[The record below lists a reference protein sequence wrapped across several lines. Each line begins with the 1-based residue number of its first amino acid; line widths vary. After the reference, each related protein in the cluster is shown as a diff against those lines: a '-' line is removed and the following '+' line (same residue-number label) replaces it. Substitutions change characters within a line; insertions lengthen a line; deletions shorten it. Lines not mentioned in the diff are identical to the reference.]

1 MGTKTA
7 VIIVSPNRVEIWVIP
22 PLSSQPPDFSVDHYP
37 THMLPPLFTIPF
49 PDDVALYPER
59 MQWIAM
65 SSWYFGS
72 SHPLYFD
79 MLREDSNLKCHRV
92 QIMLN
97 LKPDLSTASLHV
109 INTSELTPRD
119 FDHVSFQDYQ
129 ICEDTVVSCWF
140 RWDNSQCGV
149 YTQSTSASFANV
161 VSHAGLSTKMSPPNI
176 EDLYRLRLSSCPASG
191 RLVLLDHNNTVSV
204 LDFF

>member
-1 MGTKTA
+1 MATKTA
-7 VIIVSPNRVEIWVIP
+7 VIIVSPNRVEIWVIL

-49 PDDVALYPER
+49 PDDVALYPES
-59 MQWIAM
+59 MKWIAI

-79 MLREDSNLKCHRV
+79 MLREDSNLKYHRV

-119 FDHVSFQDYQ
+119 FEDVFFQDYN
-129 ICEDTVVSCWF
+129 ICEDTVISCWYC
-140 RWDNSQCGV
+140 WDNYQRGV

-161 VSHAGLSTKMSPPNI
+161 VSQVGLSAKMSPPDN
-176 EDLYRLRLSSCPASG
+176 YRLYSSPASG
-191 RLVLLDHNNTVSV
+191 RFVLLDRNNTVSV